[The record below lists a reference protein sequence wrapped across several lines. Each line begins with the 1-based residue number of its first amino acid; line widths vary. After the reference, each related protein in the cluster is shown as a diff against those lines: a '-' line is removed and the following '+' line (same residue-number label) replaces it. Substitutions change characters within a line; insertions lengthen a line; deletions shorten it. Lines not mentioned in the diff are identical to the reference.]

1 MNDTPKTAAFEFDP
15 LPGDAKPAEQPTQ
28 FKSVDLVAPKKRGRK
43 PKPEKKERKKRGP
56 RRVQAPMELIPVAA
70 IVAEQPLAK
79 KIRKRRE
86 HKDLPELSFI
96 QLLMHL
102 TEKQR
107 KRVMF
112 ALNKIFPA

>member
-1 MNDTPKTAAFEFDP
+1 
-15 LPGDAKPAEQPTQ
+15 
-28 FKSVDLVAPKKRGRK
+28 
-43 PKPEKKERKKRGP
+43 
-56 RRVQAPMELIPVAA
+56 MELIPVAA
-70 IVAEQPLAK
+70 SVAEQPLAK

-107 KRVMF
+107 RHVIVCAQQDIPHEKTTRHEVN
-112 ALNKIFPA
+112 ARA

>member
-1 MNDTPKTAAFEFDP
+1 MTDDPKTTFEFDP
-15 LPGDAKPAEQPTQ
+15 LPGDTRTNQGEAN
-28 FKSVDLVAPKKRGRK
+28 VVAPKKQGRK